1 MNPEAYRV
9 YLLRNP
15 TGLRYIGLSDDVVR
29 RVQEHN
35 QGVSRWTRG
44 KGPWNAEWTSTPR
57 SLGEARK
64 LENLLK
70 RQKGGVGLAPI
81 LLREG
86 SSGS

>member
-1 MNPEAYRV
+1 MNPNGYRV

-15 TGLRYIGLSDDVVR
+15 TGIRYIGLSDDIVR
-29 RVQEHN
+29 RVEQHN

-44 KGPWNAEWTSTPR
+44 KGPWTLEWTSTPR
-57 SLGEARK
+57 SLGDARK
-64 LENLLK
+64 LEILLK
-70 RQKGGVGLAPI
+70 RQKGGIGLDPI

>member
-1 MNPEAYRV
+1 MNPNCYRV

-15 TGLRYIGLSDDVVR
+15 TGIRYIGLSGDVVR
-29 RVQEHN
+29 RVQQHN
-35 QGVSRWTRG
+35 VGVSRWTRD
-44 KGPWNAEWTSTPR
+44 KGPWILEWTSTPR

>member
-1 MNPEAYRV
+1 MNPNGYRV

-15 TGLRYIGLSDDVVR
+15 TGIRYIGLSDDIVR
-29 RVQEHN
+29 RVEQHN
-35 QGVSRWTRG
+35 RGVSRWTRG
-44 KGPWNAEWTSTPR
+44 KGPWVLEWTSTTR
-57 SLGEARK
+57 SLSEARK